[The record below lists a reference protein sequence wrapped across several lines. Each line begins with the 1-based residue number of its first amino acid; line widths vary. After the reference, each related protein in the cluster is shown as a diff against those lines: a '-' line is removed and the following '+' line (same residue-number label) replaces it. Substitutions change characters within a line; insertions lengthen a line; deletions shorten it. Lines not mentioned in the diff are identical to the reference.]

1 MSQLASVLAQLDSLC
16 GQLATAI
23 HGAQTQIYATLAIA
37 VVAAFFA
44 FPPKDDP
51 DQV

>member
-1 MSQLASVLAQLDSLC
+1 MSQLLSLLAPVDHFC

-23 HGAQTQIYATLAIA
+23 QGAQTQLYAMLALA

-44 FPPKDDP
+44 FPREDDP
-51 DQV
+51 DQI

>member
-1 MSQLASVLAQLDSLC
+1 MSQLLSLLTELDRFC

-23 HGAQTQIYATLAIA
+23 HGSQTQLYVMLALA

-51 DQV
+51 DQI